1 MLPSTVLNA
10 LGRSIE
16 TPERKS
22 FWSKLLCIW
31 SKTCGIAQSVVCS
44 SWTLM
49 TYCCNNIFIH
59 TFGFYIFTIVVYK
72 KRIYLSIQRI
82 LQSQHFWFHLTFFQ
96 EPICLNHHNILTQ
109 SNNNKSNISLL
120 LLKSSF
126 TPSLLISYIKLSV
139 SEINNFDLL
148 SYLFL
153 MQS

>member
-1 MLPSTVLNA
+1 MLPSTVLMLWA
-10 LGRSIE
+10 GQQKLLKESL
-16 TPERKS
+16 
-22 FWSKLLCIW
+22 FCSKLLCIW

-59 TFGFYIFTIVVYK
+59 IFGFYIFTTVVYE
-72 KRIYLSIQRI
+72 KRIHLSIQQL

-109 SNNNKSNISLL
+109 SNNNKSSISLL